1 MEAFM
6 IRPRAL
12 AAAGVTLALLGLF
25 NTAEAKVAA
34 GTLSCTSPGGI
45 GYLVGSKKSYSC
57 RFTRTNG
64 APTEYYRGS
73 ITNIGLDV
81 GITGKT
87 VLVWAV
93 AASADDAGRP
103 GVLSGNYA
111 GLAVDGSIG
120 VGGGGK
126 ALIGGW
132 RNSVTLQP
140 LSAQAQAG
148 LNIAI
153 GVSGLKLR
161 QSLRQ

>member
-1 MEAFM
+1 M
-6 IRPRAL
+6 IRSIGM
-12 AAAGVTLALLGLF
+12 AAAALVLTVLSLPA
-25 NTAEAKVAA
+25 NAQSKVAV

-45 GYLVGSKKSYSC
+45 GYIVGSKKSYSC

-64 APTEYYRGS
+64 EGREFYRGT

-93 AASADDAGRP
+93 AASSRDALRP
-103 GVLSGNYA
+103 GVLSGNYV
-111 GLAVDGSIG
+111 GVAVDASIG

-126 ALIGGW
+126 ALVGGW

-148 LNIAI
+148 LNIAL

-161 QSLRQ
+161 Q

>member
-1 MEAFM
+1 M
-6 IRPRAL
+6 IYSKIY
-12 AAAGVTLALLGLF
+12 AAIALGLF
-25 NTAEAKVAA
+25 VHAQPAEAKVAV

-45 GYLVGSKKSYSC
+45 GYLIGSKKSYSC
-57 RFTRTNG
+57 KFTRTNG

-93 AASADDAGRP
+93 AASSDEAGRP

-111 GLAVDGSIG
+111 GVAVDGSIG

-161 QSLRQ
+161 Q

>member
-1 MEAFM
+1 MKRSIGIAT
-6 IRPRAL
+6 
-12 AAAGVTLALLGLF
+12 AAALGFAVLSF
-25 NTAEAKVAA
+25 PAYAQSKVAV

-45 GYLVGSKKSYSC
+45 GFIVGSKKSYRC
-57 RFTRTNG
+57 RFSRTNG
-64 APTEYYRGS
+64 DDSEVYRGS

-93 AASADDAGRP
+93 AASSKDALRP
-103 GVLSGNYA
+103 GVLSGNYVGVA
-111 GLAVDGSIG
+111 ADASIG

-132 RNSVTLQP
+132 RNSITLQP

-161 QSLRQ
+161 Q

>member
-1 MEAFM
+1 MNRAKVFAVAG
-6 IRPRAL
+6 IAL
-12 AAAGVTLALLGLF
+12 ALVASPHA
-25 NTAEAKVAA
+25 AEAKVAV
-34 GTLSCTSPGGI
+34 GTLSCSSPGGVGFI
-45 GYLVGSKKSYSC
+45 VGSKKSYSC
-57 RFTRTNG
+57 TFTRTNG
-64 APTEYYRGS
+64 APPEYYRGS

-93 AASADDAGRP
+93 AASTADSQRP
-103 GVLSGNYA
+103 GILSGNYA
-111 GLAVDGSIG
+111 GVAADASIG

-126 ALIGGW
+126 ILVGGW

-148 LNIAI
+148 LNIAL

-161 QSLRQ
+161 Q

>member
-1 MEAFM
+1 M
-6 IRPRAL
+6 IRS
-12 AAAGVTLALLGLF
+12 LALTVAGAALTLF
-25 NTAEAKVAA
+25 GPPNPAEAKVAV

-57 RFTRTNG
+57 KFTRTNG

-111 GLAVDGSIG
+111 GVAVDGSIG

-126 ALIGGW
+126 VLVGGW

-161 QSLRQ
+161 Q

>member
-1 MEAFM
+1 MKHLST
-6 IRPRAL
+6 AL
-12 AAAGVTLALLGLF
+12 GVALSLAGWAVETR
-25 NTAEAKVAA
+25 AEAKVAV
-34 GTLSCTSPGGI
+34 GTLRCTSPGGI
-45 GYLVGSKKSYSC
+45 GLILGSKKSYAC
-57 RFTRTNG
+57 RFSPSDGR
-64 APTEYYRGS
+64 PSEYYRGS

-93 AASADDAGRP
+93 AASSNDARRP

-111 GLAVDGSIG
+111 GVAVDGSIG

-126 ALIGGW
+126 ALVGGW

-140 LSAQAQAG
+140 LSAQAQTG
-148 LNIAI
+148 LNLAI

-161 QSLRQ
+161 Q

>member
-1 MEAFM
+1 MSRS
-6 IRPRAL
+6 ISR
-12 AAAGVTLALLGLF
+12 AAAGLALALLGIPH
-25 NTAEAKVAA
+25 TAEAKVAV
-34 GTLSCTSPGGI
+34 GTLSCSSPGGI
-45 GYLVGSKKSYSC
+45 GYIVGSKKSYSC

-64 APTEYYRGS
+64 APTEYYRGA

-93 AASADDAGRP
+93 AASASDANRP
-103 GVLSGNYA
+103 GVLSGNYVGVA
-111 GLAVDGSIG
+111 ADASIG

-126 ALIGGW
+126 ALVGGW
-132 RNSVTLQP
+132 RNAVTLQP

-161 QSLRQ
+161 Q